1 MKKIVKIV
9 TFYDDGT
16 FTESTPSLSP
26 PPTWQPVPNPYPW
39 PNYPYYPNPFIVTC
53 KMEDGTTRE
62 IKLDSPI
69 VAQSTS

>member
-39 PNYPYYPNPFIVTC
+39 PNYPYYPSPYIVTC
-53 KMEDGTTRE
+53 KMEDGTTKE

>member
-1 MKKIVKIV
+1 MKKVIKIV

-26 PPTWQPVPNPYPW
+26 PPPTWQPVPNPYPW
-39 PNYPYYPNPFIVTC
+39 PYYPSPYIVTC